1 MSEKKNKVISIVSVA
16 ALIAAAVFTGSYGAL
31 TSSSSSQEGTYTGTA
46 KGNGGDVTVT
56 LTLSNGEI
64 TDVKAEGPNETKDI
78 GTKALEQLPGEI
90 VDANSVNV
98 DGVSGAT
105 ITSNAIKEAATKALA
120 EAGLKPEDLKAKKTS
135 QENKEITY
143 SKPGTY
149 TGTADGYNG
158 PINLKVTFT
167 DNGISDIDYSD
178 NVETNHIGT
187 PAFPYLVEDAKAANG
202 SGIDTVSGAT
212 FTSAGFKN
220 ALDDAAKQ
228 AGASDLDAF
237 KKNTAKHEAQADID
251 ETYDVVVVGAGGAG
265 MAAAVQAAQNG
276 DSVVVVEENAEI
288 GGNTTA
294 SGGQFQSV
302 QKYLCWDPENPDA
315 TTGEYEGKTYDKVK
329 EAAGNITV
337 LKTILNWNE
346 DEFNPDYFKD
356 HEFVAGD
363 IDTLSKAGVHKEYL
377 PTLQALKKEIQAY
390 LDWAQPKLDAGE
402 AETELPLF
410 STINLHIFQTYYGGL
425 RPSANHKKWVYGD
438 YKLVS
443 QFINGGQDLK
453 GWLEDQ
459 GALFDNSV
467 QPTIVGALWNREN
480 DFMGSDLDGDG
491 KADPDGSNAKGKTVF
506 NTYFATTKNTLTKT
520 VDNAS
525 DNKIML
531 RTKADSL
538 VISNDKV
545 SGVKATMYD
554 GTKVTLHANKGVVL
568 ATGGYAANIKR
579 VMDTN
584 EYWAKGDITDKTQ
597 TTNRSS
603 LQGDGIDMATEA
615 GADTTGMGW
624 TQLMP
629 IAWVDNGDLAFGGGN
644 YAIYVSPNTGKRYVN
659 ETGERDVLSLGEFEN
674 GVTYDGST
682 GTVIEIAN
690 SDQIIPG
697 PYPYGQATDED
708 KTLWESDVKNRQY
721 TRTVDQLDDL
731 FKELGFKCTGEEVK
745 KTIEEYDKALMEGK
759 EDTLKPTKTG
769 WTRLIGNAEK
779 DANGNYDES
788 TYTLDGVKLKIRLLA
803 PSTHHTMGGVTVDEN
818 RHVLDKKGKVID
830 GLYAAGEVTGGI
842 HGGNRLGGNAIVEI
856 FVSGRTAAD
865 AIDADNK

>member
-31 TSSSSSQEGTYTGTA
+31 TSSSSSLEGTYIGTA

-64 TDVKAEGPNETKDI
+64 TDVKAEGPGETKDI

-135 QENKEITY
+135 QANKEITY

-187 PAFPYLVEDAKAANG
+187 PAFPYLAEDAKAANG

-251 ETYDVVVVGAGGAG
+251 ETYDVVVVGGGGAG

-315 TTGEYEGKTYDKVK
+315 TTGEYEGKTYDKIK

-443 QFINGGQDLK
+443 QFING
-453 GWLEDQ
+453 
-459 GALFDNSV
+459 
-467 QPTIVGALWNREN
+467 
-480 DFMGSDLDGDG
+480 
-491 KADPDGSNAKGKTVF
+491 
-506 NTYFATTKNTLTKT
+506 
-520 VDNAS
+520 
-525 DNKIML
+525 
-531 RTKADSL
+531 
-538 VISNDKV
+538 
-545 SGVKATMYD
+545 
-554 GTKVTLHANKGVVL
+554 
-568 ATGGYAANIKR
+568 
-579 VMDTN
+579 
-584 EYWAKGDITDKTQ
+584 
-597 TTNRSS
+597 
-603 LQGDGIDMATEA
+603 
-615 GADTTGMGW
+615 
-624 TQLMP
+624 
-629 IAWVDNGDLAFGGGN
+629 
-644 YAIYVSPNTGKRYVN
+644 
-659 ETGERDVLSLGEFEN
+659 
-674 GVTYDGST
+674 
-682 GTVIEIAN
+682 
-690 SDQIIPG
+690 
-697 PYPYGQATDED
+697 
-708 KTLWESDVKNRQY
+708 
-721 TRTVDQLDDL
+721 
-731 FKELGFKCTGEEVK
+731 
-745 KTIEEYDKALMEGK
+745 
-759 EDTLKPTKTG
+759 
-769 WTRLIGNAEK
+769 
-779 DANGNYDES
+779 
-788 TYTLDGVKLKIRLLA
+788 
-803 PSTHHTMGGVTVDEN
+803 
-818 RHVLDKKGKVID
+818 
-830 GLYAAGEVTGGI
+830 
-842 HGGNRLGGNAIVEI
+842 
-856 FVSGRTAAD
+856 
-865 AIDADNK
+865 